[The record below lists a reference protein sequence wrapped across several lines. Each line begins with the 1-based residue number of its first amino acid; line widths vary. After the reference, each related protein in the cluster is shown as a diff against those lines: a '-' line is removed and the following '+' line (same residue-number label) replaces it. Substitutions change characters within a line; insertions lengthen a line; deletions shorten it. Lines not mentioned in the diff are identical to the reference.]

1 MKKEPDYQQFIQIP
15 LRVNKQDQL
24 QKEWY
29 QVLIFDTPTCF
40 TIKADSETCP
50 YQIKVSGE
58 ENLANLR
65 ASYGNEHQKIV

>member
-1 MKKEPDYQQFIQIP
+1 
-15 LRVNKQDQL
+15 L

-58 ENLANLR
+58 DNLAKLR